1 MIDFEVSE
9 ATSRLVVLRDE
20 SAGKHAERT
29 QILCRLLVLELREEA
44 AYENVITDAYINN
57 IYHAASLHDV
67 GKKAL
72 QRALDKDS
80 QNEFIKYS
88 IEMASCRHE
97 KWDGSGSP
105 EGLYGLDIPLSARVM
120 ALVDAYE
127 ALRSKCHYK
136 EPLSHAQ
143 SVKIIK
149 EGGAIQFDPSVV
161 KAFSSIE
168 SKFEDIFEAMRGEEP
183 K

>member
-1 MIDFEVSE
+1 MIDSEVSE
-9 ATSRLVVLRDE
+9 AISGLVVQRDE
-20 SAGKHAERT
+20 SAGKNAERT
-29 QILCRLLVLELREEA
+29 QILCQLLVLELRGGS
-44 AYENVITDAYINN
+44 AYGNVLTDAYVNN
-57 IYHAASLHDV
+57 IYHAASLYGAGEKV
-67 GKKAL
+67 L
-72 QRALDKDS
+72 QRSLDKDP
-80 QNEFIKYS
+80 QNEFIKYC
-88 IEMASCRHE
+88 IEMASYRHE
-97 KWDGSGSP
+97 KWDGSGYP

-127 ALRSKCHYK
+127 ELRSKRYYK

-149 EGGAIQFDPSVV
+149 EGGAIKFDPSVV

-168 SKFEDIFEAMRGEEP
+168 AKFDDIFEATRGEEP